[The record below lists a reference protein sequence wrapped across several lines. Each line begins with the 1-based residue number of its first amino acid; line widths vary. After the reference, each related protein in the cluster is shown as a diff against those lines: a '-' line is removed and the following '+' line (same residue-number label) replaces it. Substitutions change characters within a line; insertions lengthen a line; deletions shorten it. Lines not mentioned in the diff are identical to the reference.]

1 MEKQLMRI
9 IVNEQ
14 EYELYINPK
23 MLLVEV
29 IRDLLGFTG
38 TKRGCESVSCGA
50 CTVIIDG
57 MAVKSCS
64 VLAMQADGT
73 KVTTSEGLEINGQL
87 HPIQKAFLDHGSYQC
102 GFCTSGMLMSSKAF
116 LDENPN
122 PTIHEIREGI
132 EGNLCRCTGY
142 NSIVRALD
150 AVAKGKYREDQ
161 A

>member
-1 MEKQLMRI
+1 MEKHLLRI
-9 IVNEQ
+9 TVNEQ

-23 MLLVEV
+23 ALLVEV
-29 IRDLLGFTG
+29 IRDDLGFTG

-50 CTVIIDG
+50 CTVMIDG

-64 VLAMQADGT
+64 VLAMQVDGMN
-73 KVTTSEGLEINGQL
+73 VTTSEGLEEKGQL
-87 HPIQKAFLDHGSYQC
+87 HPIQKAFLDHGAYQC

-122 PTIHEIREGI
+122 PTTHEIREGI

-150 AVAKGKYREDQ
+150 AVAKGKYREDKT
-161 A
+161 

>member
-1 MEKQLMRI
+1 MEKHLLRI
-9 IVNEQ
+9 TVNEQ

-23 MLLVEV
+23 ALLVEV
-29 IRDLLGFTG
+29 IRDHLGFTG

-50 CTVIIDG
+50 CTVMIDG

-64 VLAMQADGT
+64 VLAMQVDGMN
-73 KVTTSEGLEINGQL
+73 VTTSEGLEEKGQL
-87 HPIQKAFLDHGSYQC
+87 HPIQKAFLDHGAYQC

-122 PTIHEIREGI
+122 PTTHEIREGI

-150 AVAKGKYREDQ
+150 AVAKGNYREDK

>member
-1 MEKQLMRI
+1 MEKHLLRI
-9 IVNEQ
+9 TVNEQ

-23 MLLVEV
+23 ALLVEV
-29 IRDLLGFTG
+29 IRDHLGFTG

-50 CTVIIDG
+50 CTVMIDG
-57 MAVKSCS
+57 MAVKTCS
-64 VLAMQADGT
+64 VLAMQVDGMN
-73 KVTTSEGLEINGQL
+73 VTTSEGLEEKGQL
-87 HPIQKAFLDHGSYQC
+87 HPIQKAFLDHGAYQC

-122 PTIHEIREGI
+122 PTTHEIREGI

-150 AVAKGKYREDQ
+150 AVAKGKYREDKT
-161 A
+161 

>member
-1 MEKQLMRI
+1 MEKHLLRI
-9 IVNEQ
+9 TVNEQ

-23 MLLVEV
+23 VLLVEV
-29 IRDLLGFTG
+29 IRDHLGFTG

-50 CTVIIDG
+50 CTVMIDG

-64 VLAMQADGT
+64 VLAMQVDGMN
-73 KVTTSEGLEINGQL
+73 VTTSEGLEEKGQL
-87 HPIQKAFLDHGSYQC
+87 HPIQKAFLDHGAYQC

>member
-1 MEKQLMRI
+1 MEKQLLRMT
-9 IVNEQ
+9 VNDQ

-23 MLLVEV
+23 TLLVEV
-29 IRDLLGFTG
+29 IRDHLGFTG
-38 TKRGCESVSCGA
+38 TKRGCESVSCGC
-50 CTVIIDG
+50 CTVIIEG

-64 VLAMQADGT
+64 VLAMQAEGM
-73 KVTTSEGLEINGQL
+73 KVTTSEGLEENGKL
-87 HPIQKAFLDHGSYQC
+87 HPIQKAFLDHGAYQC

-122 PTIHEIREGI
+122 PTQRQIREGI

-142 NSIVRALD
+142 NSIVRAVD
-150 AVAKGKYREDQ
+150 AVAKGNYGEDG

>member
-1 MEKQLMRI
+1 MEKHLLRI
-9 IVNEQ
+9 TVNEQ

-23 MLLVEV
+23 ALLVEV
-29 IRDLLGFTG
+29 IRDHLGFTG

-50 CTVIIDG
+50 CTVMIDG

-64 VLAMQADGT
+64 VLAMQVDGMN
-73 KVTTSEGLEINGQL
+73 VTTSEGLEEKGQL
-87 HPIQKAFLDHGSYQC
+87 HPIQKAFLDYGAYQC

-150 AVAKGKYREDQ
+150 AVAKGKYREDK

>member
-87 HPIQKAFLDHGSYQC
+87 HPIQKAFLDHGAYQC

-122 PTIHEIREGI
+122 PTTHEIREGI

-150 AVAKGKYREDQ
+150 AVAKGNYREDK